1 MKEIIEFNY
10 KKFEKEINSIT
21 QLKNYKFRNPLIE
34 SNNISLI
41 GLQRIVDECEIYSIG
56 ANYFII
62 YLLIQT
68 NETLEKIE
76 QYKKILEG
84 RLKEIIKFYADYIKG
99 NKY

>member
-1 MKEIIEFNY
+1 LKEIIEFNY